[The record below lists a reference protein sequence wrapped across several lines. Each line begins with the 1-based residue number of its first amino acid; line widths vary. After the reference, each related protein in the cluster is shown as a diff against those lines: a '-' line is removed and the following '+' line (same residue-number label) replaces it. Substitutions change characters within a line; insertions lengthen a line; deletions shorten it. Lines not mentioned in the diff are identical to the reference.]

1 MESIDTRTC
10 VINIVEMVQDPV
22 ILLDAD
28 LRVVFVNRPFYDMFN
43 PSITEIEGHSFQD
56 SFGRWNTTELR
67 AALDSI
73 ASTKTGFDDLAI
85 TLPTSEYN
93 ENQMLISGRLIEQIN
108 GNHLVLLVIKN
119 LSDQAVVD
127 ELKRD
132 HERLSESVNRFR
144 TVLENSLDAAYHR
157 NLQTDTYDYMS
168 PVIKQITGYTTE
180 EFSTM
185 STNAFL
191 ERMHPDHISEVNRE
205 LESIDAWNRS
215 SGLLEYAFKS
225 KRGDYRWLADS
236 FRVIRDLKGQP
247 IYRIGMMRDITGR
260 KEMEQMVLSSLAAA
274 ETRAKE
280 VEERRRI
287 LEAILVSI
295 PEGITVIEAPD
306 GIIRL
311 TNKYYGNLSGIA
323 GDKILGMSLEQH
335 LEQFK
340 KTGMIHKGQSSVD
353 QNPSWR
359 ALKRGEVI
367 TNEETTVIKPD
378 GSQTILS
385 VIASPVCDETGKIT
399 HAVTSFRDITEN
411 KEIESTIRR
420 TEFEFRTLVEN
431 SPDLIVR
438 LDLEMRYLFVNS
450 AYERMTGFS
459 KEHFIGKTNMELGM
473 PVEYFAPWEEGVRKA
488 IRTRRKINTE
498 FSFWYLFGQRH
509 FWGRIIPEFEP
520 NGKLES
526 IIMVARDITERKQA
540 EEQIRFVSFHDT
552 VTGLYN
558 RAFFEE
564 EMKRLD
570 TERLLPVSF
579 IMGDLNNL
587 KLVNDTFGHH
597 EGDELLRKIAEILKE
612 TCRNEDIIARWGGDE
627 FAVILPGTH
636 ATTANL
642 IASRIKKKVASSS
655 GTIIVPS
662 IALGV
667 AEKKFVEDNIYQV
680 IREAEEHMYE
690 NKLAESHNNQK
701 AVIKSLLRQVR
712 DKWPEFDDHVTRIDD
727 LARLFGKKL
736 RLSDS
741 QMEDLFLL
749 IRLHDI
755 GKTVIPDYLIRKSN
769 QLTEREWD
777 IIKRHPEAGYR
788 ITKTFGET
796 AKIAEEILTQREH
809 WDGTGYPRSLKEKQI
824 PFLSR
829 VFSIIDTYD
838 VITHKRSYGRIF
850 TPREAIDELRRTS
863 GKQFDPELSKL
874 FISAISAEQERLPE
888 EQIQISGSTAQDA
901 AAPPTAPVHETAEA
915 TEGVGATE
923 GMRTNRIRV
932 ILVDDHDVIRQGL
945 SMLLSHYTDIDII
958 GEAADGEEAVQ
969 LTRDLE
975 PDVILMDISM
985 PKMNGIE
992 ATRIIHDEK
1001 PDIRIIG
1008 LSMFDAADQ
1017 AEAIRQSGATAYLKK
1032 SGNKTELLNTI
1043 RSVMKAA

>member
-10 VINIVEMVQDPV
+10 VISIIKLVQEPI

-28 LRVVFVNRPFYDMFN
+28 LRFIFANRPFYSMFN
-43 PSITEIEGHSFQD
+43 QSTPDIEGLFFRKSSDH
-56 SFGRWNTTELR
+56 WNSPELL

-73 ASTKTGFDDLAI
+73 VSTKAEFDDLGI
-85 TLPTSEYN
+85 TVSTPENN
-93 ENQMLISGRLIEQIN
+93 EHNIRISGRLIEQKN
-108 GNHLVLLVIKN
+108 RKHLVLLVIKN
-119 LSDQAVVD
+119 LSDQEALS
-127 ELKRD
+127 ELKR
-132 HERLSESVNRFR
+132 ENEQLSESVNRFR

-157 NLQTDTYDYMS
+157 NLLTDTYDYMS
-168 PVIKQITGYTTE
+168 PVIKQITGYNTE

-185 STNAFL
+185 STNAIL
-191 ERMHPDHISEVNRE
+191 EQMHPDHISEVNRE
-205 LESIDAWNRS
+205 LESINASNRS

-236 FRVIRDLKGQP
+236 FRVIRDQKGQP

-260 KEMEQMVLSSLAAA
+260 KEMEQMVLSSLNAA
-274 ETRAKE
+274 EIRAKE
-280 VEERRRI
+280 AEERRRI

-295 PEGITVIEAPD
+295 PEGITVIEAPK
-306 GIIRL
+306 GIVRL
-311 TNKYYGNLSGIA
+311 TNKYYENLSGIA
-323 GDKILGMSLEQH
+323 GEKILGMSLEQH

-340 KTGMIHKGQSSVD
+340 QPGMTHKEQSSVD
-353 QNPSWR
+353 QHPSWR

-367 TNEETTVIKPD
+367 TNEEITFIKQD
-378 GSQTILS
+378 GSRTILS
-385 VIASPVCDETGKIT
+385 VIASPVCDETGKIS
-399 HAVTSFRDITEN
+399 HAVTSFRDITGS

-459 KEHFIGKTNMELGM
+459 KEHFIGKTNLELGM
-473 PVEYFAPWEEGVRKA
+473 PEEYFAPWEEGVRKA
-488 IRTRRKINTE
+488 IRTRRQINTE

-540 EEQIRFVSFHDT
+540 EEQIRYVSFHDT

-570 TERLLPVSF
+570 TERSLPVSF

-636 ATTANL
+636 ATIANL

-667 AEKKFVEDNIYQV
+667 AEKKFVEDNIYQI

-690 NKLAESHNNQK
+690 NKLAESHDNQK
-701 AVIKSLLRQVR
+701 AVINSLLRQVQ

-777 IIKRHPEAGYR
+777 IIKRHPEAGFR

-809 WDGTGYPRSLKEKQI
+809 WDGTGYPRGLKEKQI

-838 VITHKRSYGRIF
+838 VITHKRPYGRIF
-850 TPREAIDELRRTS
+850 NPREAIDELRRAS
-863 GKQFDPELSKL
+863 GKQFDPELTKL
-874 FISAISAEQERLPE
+874 FISSIIPEQELLPE
-888 EQIQISGSTAQDA
+888 EQIQISGSNVQETA
-901 AAPPTAPVHETAEA
+901 AAPVHGTAAA
-915 TEGVGATE
+915 NGDAGAMGGT
-923 GMRTNRIRV
+923 RSTRIRV

-958 GEAADGEEAVQ
+958 GEAADGEDAVQ
-969 LTRDLE
+969 LARNLE

-1001 PDIRIIG
+1001 PGIRIIG